1 MRRTKRRMALQGL
14 TGLDAYAAYL
24 RKTPSEIRAL
34 GADFLIK
41 VTEFFR
47 EPQAWLALEQQVL
60 PKITESLVLGE
71 PLRIWVAGC
80 ATGEEAYSMG
90 ITLLELMSKGG
101 LSIKLN
107 IIGSDLDPVIP
118 RSRPD
123 RHLSRKH
130 YRGIKARIAGALF
143 HQRRWRPVPG
153 AQGIARIGHVFPA
166 QSPGRSALF
175 PYEPRQL
182 P

>member
-60 PKITESLVLGE
+60 PKIIESVVPGE
-71 PLRIWVAGC
+71 PIRVWVAGC

-90 ITLLELMSKGG
+90 
-101 LSIKLN
+101 
-107 IIGSDLDPVIP
+107 
-118 RSRPD
+118 
-123 RHLSRKH
+123 H
-130 YRGIKARIAGALF
+130 
-143 HQRRWRPVPG
+143 
-153 AQGIARIGHVFPA
+153 
-166 QSPGRSALF
+166 
-175 PYEPRQL
+175 
-182 P
+182 